1 MKLALNNI
9 SIHYKRELVRIRIDD
24 ENKVNSY
31 DKIKHLVEVD
41 DDILAVFTEISSQIK
56 EVYIAKNSN
65 IDRRYID
72 LVIGDLH
79 LNNPTDNEKLKT
91 EVIQNKASLL
101 GKLKWIVLEYDNL
114 RILKIYELDKTIFVL
129 IKSNTQLE
137 HTVDNILGYYYDM
150 DEIPKSLF

>member
-1 MKLALNNI
+1 
-9 SIHYKRELVRIRIDD
+9 VRIRVDD
-24 ENKVNSY
+24 KNKVNSY

-65 IDRRYID
+65 IDRKYID
-72 LVIGDLH
+72 LVVNDLH
-79 LNNPTDNEKLKT
+79 LNNGTDNEKLKT
-91 EVIQNKASLL
+91 EVIQNKASPL
-101 GKLKWIVLEYDNL
+101 GKLKWIVLEYDHL
-114 RILKIYELDKTIFVL
+114 RVLKIHELDKTIFVL

>member
-65 IDRRYID
+65 IDRKYID
-72 LVIGDLH
+72 LVVNDLH
-79 LNNPTDNEKLKT
+79 LHNGTDNEKLKT

>member
-1 MKLALNNI
+1 
-9 SIHYKRELVRIRIDD
+9 DD

-41 DDILAVFTEISSQIK
+41 ADILAVFTEIYSQIK
-56 EVYIAKNSN
+56 EVYIAENSN
-65 IDRRYID
+65 IDRKYID
-72 LVIGDLH
+72 LVVNDLH
-79 LNNPTDNEKLKT
+79 LNNGTDYEKLNT
-91 EVIQNKASLL
+91 EEIQNKESLL
-101 GKLKWIVLEYDNL
+101 GKLKWIVLEYDHL
-114 RILKIYELDKTIFVL
+114 RILKIHELDKTIFVL

>member
-1 MKLALNNI
+1 M
-9 SIHYKRELVRIRIDD
+9 RIRIDD
-24 ENKVNSY
+24 KNKVNSY

-56 EVYIAKNSN
+56 EVYIAKNSS
-65 IDRRYID
+65 IDRKYID
-72 LVIGDLH
+72 LVVNDLH
-79 LNNPTDNEKLKT
+79 LNNNTDNEKLKT
-91 EVIQNKASLL
+91 EEIQKKQSLL
-101 GKLKWIVLEYDNL
+101 GKLKWVVLEYDYL
-114 RILKIYELDKTIFVL
+114 RILIIHELDKTIFVL

>member
-1 MKLALNNI
+1 
-9 SIHYKRELVRIRIDD
+9 VRIRIDD
-24 ENKVNSY
+24 KNKVNSY

-65 IDRRYID
+65 IDRKYID
-72 LVIGDLH
+72 LVVNDLH
-79 LNNPTDNEKLKT
+79 FHNGTDNEKLKT
-91 EVIQNKASLL
+91 EEIQNKASPL
-101 GKLKWIVLEYDNL
+101 GKLKWIVLEYDYL
-114 RILKIYELDKTIFVL
+114 RILIIHELDKTIFVL